1 MTAVIGPNGAGKTT
15 FINCL
20 TGVLTPDRGSMV
32 FDGQELSGL
41 PSHRIARLGISRT
54 FQNLRLFPGLTVLDN
69 VLCGLSAKA
78 GDSLIE
84 AFFRTP
90 ALRHRE
96 RLLRLTALEAL
107 DTFGLADYASLPAE
121 ALSYGDKKRLE
132 LARAFVSRPKL
143 VLLDEPVAGLN
154 PDETERVGTLI
165 RQMRRSGATL
175 ILVEHDMDLVMSVS
189 DHVVVLDGGRRI
201 AEGPPGRRPP
211 QPFGSRGLPREDQP
225 DGMNGH
231 GSGKTLLKI
240 EDAHPP
246 LRGRPGPLRHRSST
260 WPRERRWP
268 SWGPTARGSRAC

>member
-1 MTAVIGPNGAGKTT
+1 MGTAGDNGILLQTADLTKHFGGLPALHEVRFSARKGEVTAIIGPNGAGKTT

-41 PSHRIARLGISRT
+41 PPHRIARLGISRT

-84 AFFRTP
+84 AFFRMP

-107 DTFGLADYASLPAE
+107 DTFGLADYASLQAE

-143 VLLDEPVAGLN
+143 VFLDEPVAGLN

-201 AEGPPGRRPP
+201 AEGSPDDVRRNP
-211 QPFGSRGLPREDQP
+211 LVLEAYL
-225 DGMNGH
+225 
-231 GSGKTLLKI
+231 GKISL
-240 EDAHPP
+240 
-246 LRGRPGPLRHRSST
+246 
-260 WPRERRWP
+260 
-268 SWGPTARGSRAC
+268 TA